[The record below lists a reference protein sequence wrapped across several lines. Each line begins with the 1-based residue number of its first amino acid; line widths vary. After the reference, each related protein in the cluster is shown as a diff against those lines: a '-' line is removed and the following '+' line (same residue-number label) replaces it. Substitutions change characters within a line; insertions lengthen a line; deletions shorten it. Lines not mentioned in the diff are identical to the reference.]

1 MHLGRRL
8 AHGEQDLALR
18 AGRWSNLARLIDSM
32 RALGPYA
39 LIALALPGGSLI
51 ALTLLGV
58 RHRALLP
65 GPRAVGLVLIV
76 ATSIAL
82 AGST

>member
-1 MHLGRRL
+1 M
-8 AHGEQDLALR
+8 
-18 AGRWSNLARLIDSM
+18 ARLTASV

-51 ALTLLGV
+51 ALAMLGV
-58 RHRALLP
+58 KHRALLP
-65 GPRAVGLVLIV
+65 GPRAALVLALIV